1 MSHLWEPLRAEYRP
15 LLFYLGMEGL
25 ALCTRQIM
33 ASFGFERHELGCLA
47 FYTYKVKPVV
57 SAAPAAANA
66 AAQQQHQ
73 REHAAALAA
82 LARGGGGGGGL
93 GGLGGSFSSQK
104 KGSKASGDWTPFA
117 AGVPQDINNPLNAAV
132 PLSKDMPIVFCHG
145 VGGLSLY
152 LEMIK

>member
-15 LLFYLGMEGL
+15 LLFYLSMEVV

-33 ASFGFERHELGCLA
+33 ASFGFQRHEHGCLA

-57 SAAPAAANA
+57 SVAPATAMARA
-66 AAQQQHQ
+66 AAAG
-73 REHAAALAA
+73 AAAAA
-82 LARGGGGGGGL
+82 AGVGPGAGGPGA
-93 GGLGGSFSSQK
+93 
-104 KGSKASGDWTPFA
+104 ASGLQRNKSGSEWTPFA
-117 AGVPQDINNPLNAAV
+117 TVQDVNNPLNAAV

>member
-15 LLFYLGMEGL
+15 LLFYIGMEIV
-25 ALCTRQIM
+25 AICTRQIM
-33 ASFGFERHELGCLA
+33 LSFGFKRHELGCLA

-57 SAAPAAANA
+57 NMAPSTAMAKAAS
-66 AAQQQHQ
+66 QQLHGQQLHGQHLHGQ
-73 REHAAALAA
+73 QAGRA
-82 LARGGGGGGGL
+82 
-93 GGLGGSFSSQK
+93 GSFGA
-104 KGSKASGDWTPFA
+104 GSRKASGDWTPFA
-117 AGVPQDINNPLNAAV
+117 AVQDLNNPLNAAV

>member
-15 LLFYLGMEGL
+15 LLFYLSMEVV

-33 ASFGFERHELGCLA
+33 ASFGFQRHELGCLA

-57 SAAPAAANA
+57 SVAPATAMARA
-66 AAQQQHQ
+66 AA
-73 REHAAALAA
+73 AA
-82 LARGGGGGGGL
+82 GGGGGGNG
-93 GGLGGSFSSQK
+93 GGLPSGLQRNKS
-104 KGSKASGDWTPFA
+104 ASEWTPFA
-117 AGVPQDINNPLNAAV
+117 TVQDINNPLNAAV